1 MKNDEPETGAF
12 YARDRQWHPEAFTPA
27 YKSSVARSPRLAPVS
42 FGNTVSEITGPVF
55 GHAML
60 GALDNDLTLNFA
72 KPGESAIGERIIVHG
87 RVLDE
92 RGSGV
97 PGALLEFWQANAG
110 GRYRHKKDGYLAP
123 LDANFGGCGRTITSE
138 DGSYAFRSIRPGPYP
153 WPNGP
158 NDWRPA
164 HIHFSVFGH
173 GFAQRLITQMYFEG
187 DPLIRICPIARTIK
201 DPIAITQLTAALDMN
216 RTIPMD
222 AIAYKFDIVLRGR
235 RSTLFENRMEG
246 N

>member
-12 YARDRQWHPEAFTPA
+12 FARDRQWHPEAFTPA

-42 FGNTVSEITGPVF
+42 FANTISEITGPVF

-72 KPGESAIGERIIVHG
+72 QPGESAIGERIIVHG

-92 RGSGV
+92 RGRGV

-123 LDANFGGCGRTITSE
+123 LDANFGGCGRTITGE
-138 DGSYAFRSIRPGPYP
+138 DGAYAFRTIRPGPYP

-187 DPLIRICPIARTIK
+187 DPLIALCPIARTIK
-201 DPIAITQLTAALDMN
+201 DPAAITQLTAALDMN

-222 AIAYKFDIVLRGR
+222 AIAYRFDIVLRGR